1 MKEEFLPKIIIIELL
16 KFVGDSFGFLSFQG
30 AGRVGD
36 DSWKVYCSRTHQEN
50 KQL

>member
-1 MKEEFLPKIIIIELL
+1 MKREFLPKVTIELL

-30 AGRVGD
+30 AEWVRD
-36 DSWKVYCSRTHQEN
+36 DNWKIHCSRTYQEN